1 MPRRITL
8 RLTTESISN
17 TISEVKD
24 FKKDA
29 MDAMNKLCEEFTN
42 EGKQLVYKNVSE
54 LQFTTES
61 TGNLASSVQGF
72 FDETTGKGFITVFA
86 DNGEGF
92 NYAQIVEFG
101 SGVVMAEGKAPLPP
115 YKDEDWDYDRHNYRN
130 KGGGWWYAEGK
141 WTRGQAP
148 RPFMWQSYQELLEQ
162 AHGKVKSV
170 RYYNI
175 PSRYGA
181 KRTGADELIS
191 EIGLIDL

>member
-17 TISEVKD
+17 AISEVKD

-29 MDAMNKLCEEFTN
+29 MDAMNKLCEEFTK
-42 EGKQLVYKNVSE
+42 EGKQLVYKNVSQ

-61 TGNLASSVQGF
+61 TGNLASSVEGF

-115 YKDEDWDYDRHNYRN
+115 QAVGGTRKVSGLEDKPLDRLCGNRTRN
-130 KGGGWWYAEGK
+130 FLNRRMA
-141 WTRGQAP
+141 R
-148 RPFMWQSYQELLEQ
+148 
-162 AHGKVKSV
+162 
-170 RYYNI
+170 
-175 PSRYGA
+175 
-181 KRTGADELIS
+181 
-191 EIGLIDL
+191 